1 MEVKR
6 KMDITELVQ
15 GQFLTA
21 TDVKNSPTKIA
32 TIVSAGSIEEAKDV
46 KGQVYKAL
54 QIHIELDRQQRV
66 WRMNKYSLR
75 RLAERFGTDTKD
87 WLGKQV
93 ALTTMLTQGGKEGV
107 APA

>member
-1 MEVKR
+1 
-6 KMDITELVQ
+6 MDVTELIQ

-21 TDVKNSPTKIA
+21 SEVKNSPTKIA
-32 TIVSAGSIEEAKDV
+32 TIVSIGSIEEAKDT
-46 KGQVYKAL
+46 KGQPYKAF
-54 QIHIELDRQQRV
+54 QIQIELDKQQKV

-75 RLAERFGTDTKD
+75 RLAERFGTNTQA

-93 ALTTMLTQGGKEGV
+93 ALTTMITQGGKEGV